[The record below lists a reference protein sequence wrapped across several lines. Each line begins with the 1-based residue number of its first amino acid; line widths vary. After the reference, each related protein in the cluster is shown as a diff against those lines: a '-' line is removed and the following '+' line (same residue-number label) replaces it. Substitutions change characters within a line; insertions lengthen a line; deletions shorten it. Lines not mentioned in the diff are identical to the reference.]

1 MKVRAKFIFKFIIV
15 SSFSGLSEWKLR
27 LSLRIIHLW
36 KASKYGVISDPYF
49 PVFSPNTGQYGPE
62 ITPYLD
68 TFHAITVSTF
78 CSSLPSLSCV
88 SGTNAVSSATESAT

>member
-1 MKVRAKFIFKFIIV
+1 MTLEFSNPFTAWKV
-15 SSFSGLSEWKLR
+15 
-27 LSLRIIHLW
+27 
-36 KASKYGVISDPYF
+36 SKYGVISDPYF

>member
-1 MKVRAKFIFKFIIV
+1 MGFECAYGDILTRSNPVLKHFMELIHYAKTTAWKV
-15 SSFSGLSEWKLR
+15 
-27 LSLRIIHLW
+27 
-36 KASKYGVISDPYF
+36 SKYGVISDPYF